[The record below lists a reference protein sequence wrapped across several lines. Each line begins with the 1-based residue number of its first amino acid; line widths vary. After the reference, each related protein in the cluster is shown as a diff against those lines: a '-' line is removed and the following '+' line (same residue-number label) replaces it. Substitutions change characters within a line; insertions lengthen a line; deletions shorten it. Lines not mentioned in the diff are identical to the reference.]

1 MTRSARRLG
10 RLAGTCTAAVAV
22 TLAGLSTPAV
32 GHGENPD
39 QESTQLAA
47 QVPVATSNNVELVGK
62 APNSQGIS
70 GDFSR
75 STEHFYVSSLDG
87 ISVYDTSNPRLPL
100 LVGELP
106 LSNFEN
112 EAMNYGERRKDGKL
126 TDQFVLVGVD
136 LQAAGTD
143 PQHVN
148 PGDGQQVI
156 IVDVSDPANPFQR
169 SEVDPVSS
177 STHTVS
183 CLRQVQCRFAYSA
196 GNRGT
201 FSIIDLRNLDK
212 PVEVDSN
219 PNKDGVQGFKSPAL
233 EPSLRFR
240 NGAGHKWNFD
250 RRGHGFH
257 TGAAGTAVFD
267 VTNPT
272 NPKLLNTTTAVAN
285 PQTPEQKA
293 RGYNDF
299 IHHNSWHP
307 HEGQFKANSAPRLS
321 NGNVLLITEE
331 DYLETDCSKAGS
343 FQTWKINS
351 FGKPIRPLDKVE
363 LTDLGGPTEVVKPRD
378 VFCSAHWFDYHQSGI
393 VAIGYYGGGTRLLD
407 VRDPRNIKSFGY
419 AVGGQTWDSYWAPQR
434 RRNGVAEFDRTN
446 LLYSVDLVD
455 GLTVYKVNNLPAGNA
470 GR

>member
-10 RLAGTCTAAVAV
+10 RLAGICTAAMAVAF
-22 TLAGLSTPAV
+22 AGASTPAV
-32 GHGENPD
+32 GHGESPD
-39 QESTQLAA
+39 PAQLAPPL
-47 QVPVATSNNVELVGK
+47 PVATSNNVEVVTNF
-62 APNSQGIS
+62 PDSQGIS
-70 GDFSR
+70 GDFAR
-75 STEHFYVSSLDG
+75 STEHFYVSSLDS
-87 ISVYDTSNPRLPL
+87 ITVFDISNPSLP
-100 LVGELP
+100 VPTGTLP

-112 EAMNYGERRKDGKL
+112 EAVNYGERRQGGEVKE
-126 TDQFVLVGVD
+126 QFLLVGVD

-156 IVDVSDPANPFQR
+156 IVDVSNPQRPFER
-169 SEVDPVSS
+169 SEIDPVTS

-183 CLRQVQCRFAYSA
+183 CVRQTQCRFAYSA

-201 FSIIDLRNLDK
+201 YSIFDLRNLDK

-219 PNKDGVQGFKSPAL
+219 KNEEGVQGFKSPAL

-267 VTNPT
+267 VSNPT
-272 NPKLLNTTTAVAN
+272 NPRLLTTTNAVAN

-307 HEGQFKANSAPRLS
+307 HESQFRANTAPRLS

-351 FGKPIRPLDKVE
+351 FGKPIKPLDKVE
-363 LTDLGGPTEVVKPRD
+363 LTDLGGPTDVVKPQD
-378 VFCSAHWFDYHQSGI
+378 AFCSAHWFDYHQSGI

-419 AVGGQTWDSYWAPQR
+419 AVGGQTWDSYWVPK
-434 RRNGVAEFDRTN
+434 RNGGVAEFGRTN
-446 LLYSVDLVD
+446 LLYSVDLIT
-455 GLTVYKVNNLPAGNA
+455 GLTVYKVTNLPKGNA
-470 GR
+470 GLR